1 MTEWTPDAVAARAAA
16 ADAATAA
23 ARIAA
28 LVPELNHHSE
38 LYHRAAAPE
47 IPDAD
52 YDGMYRELELLED
65 RFPALV
71 RPDSPT
77 RRVGAAPV
85 DGLTP
90 FPHAVPMLSLGNAFE
105 RAGGDMTDLIEF
117 DARVRA
123 DLAKR
128 TGRPPLLPVSY
139 VVEPKLDGI
148 AASLVYEDGALI
160 GAGSR
165 GDGETGEDITHN
177 VRTIRAVPNRLIGG
191 PRRLSVRGEILFP
204 LDGFRQMNEAR
215 VAAGEKAFE
224 NPRNA
229 AAGTIR
235 QLDASVAARRPLTF
249 VAHSF
254 GWCEG
259 AEVPP
264 THTGIMAQLAAWGLP
279 TNGLNRT
286 VVGVDAVIDRVRELG
301 ALRDSLPYEIDGAVI
316 KVDAT
321 AEQEALGFVTRAPR
335 WAIAFKYPA
344 TEVTTVLEGV
354 DYQVGRTGV
363 VTPVARLRPVRVG
376 GVTVTNATLHND
388 DFLRSR
394 DLRVGDTVI
403 VKRAGDV
410 IPRVEGRVDD
420 ADHPDR
426 PVTTFPT
433 ACPVC
438 GTPLER
444 LRTREADPEDAKK
457 IICPNTLS
465 CTAQLR
471 AGVRHYASRVAVDIE
486 GLGEKLIDQLV
497 DRGMVQRL
505 SDLYHLDRDVVA
517 ALDRMG
523 DKSADNL
530 MAQLERSKEA
540 PLQRVLVGL
549 GIRDVGEST
558 ARDLAR
564 TFGTLDALLAADV
577 AAIASVKGI
586 GEWVA
591 SHIRRFFDD
600 PGPRAEIDRLRAA
613 GVRFTPVEIAV
624 VAAPSAD
631 DPVAGRT
638 FVLTGTLPTMGR
650 SDAAALIQAK
660 GGVVA
665 GSVSKKTHYVV
676 AGAEAGSKLT
686 KAVELGVTILDEAGL
701 VALLG
706 AS

>member
-1 MTEWTPDAVAARAAA
+1 
-16 ADAATAA
+16 
-23 ARIAA
+23 
-28 LVPELNHHSE
+28 
-38 LYHRAAAPE
+38 
-47 IPDAD
+47 
-52 YDGMYRELELLED
+52 
-65 RFPALV
+65 
-71 RPDSPT
+71 
-77 RRVGAAPV
+77 
-85 DGLTP
+85 
-90 FPHAVPMLSLGNAFE
+90 
-105 RAGGDMTDLIEF
+105 
-117 DARVRA
+117 
-123 DLAKR
+123 
-128 TGRPPLLPVSY
+128 
-139 VVEPKLDGI
+139 
-148 AASLVYEDGALI
+148 
-160 GAGSR
+160 
-165 GDGETGEDITHN
+165 
-177 VRTIRAVPNRLIGG
+177 
-191 PRRLSVRGEILFP
+191 
-204 LDGFRQMNEAR
+204 
-215 VAAGEKAFE
+215 
-224 NPRNA
+224 
-229 AAGTIR
+229 
-235 QLDASVAARRPLTF
+235 
-249 VAHSF
+249 
-254 GWCEG
+254 
-259 AEVPP
+259 
-264 THTGIMAQLAAWGLP
+264 
-279 TNGLNRT
+279 
-286 VVGVDAVIDRVRELG
+286 
-301 ALRDSLPYEIDGAVI
+301 VI

-388 DFLRSR
+388 DFMRTR
-394 DLRVGDTVI
+394 DLRVGDAVI

-420 ADHPDR
+420 AEHADR

-433 ACPVC
+433 TCPVC

-457 IICPNTLS
+457 IICPNSLS

-471 AGVRHYASRVAVDIE
+471 AGVRHYASRAAVDIE

-497 DRGMVQRL
+497 DRGLVQRL

-530 MAQLERSKEA
+530 MAQLERSKDA
-540 PLQRVLVGL
+540 PLQRALVGL

-600 PGPRAEIDRLRAA
+600 PRTREELDRLRAA
-613 GVRFTPVEIAV
+613 GVRFTPVE
-624 VAAPSAD
+624 AAPTVAPSPD
-631 DPVAGRT
+631 DAVAGRT

-650 SDAAALIQAK
+650 SEAAALIQAK
-660 GGVVA
+660 GGVVS

-676 AGAEAGSKLT
+676 AGADAGSKLT
-686 KAVELGVTILDEAGL
+686 KAVELEVPVLDEAGL
-701 VALLG
+701 LALLG
-706 AS
+706 AP